1 MKDEVKKGSLFDAV
15 ISAAKSGA
23 EESQSAA
30 RAYAAF
36 VAAVD
41 AGDYS
46 LAANRMWQA
55 ATAAGYAQAYL
66 EIAASA
72 ARAEGDKTIL
82 RLYTTRALAA
92 RCAAEAYRGGLD
104 ALVAAGFRA

>member
-1 MKDEVKKGSLFDAV
+1 MKDEEKKGSLFETV

-23 EESQSAA
+23 EQSTYAA
-30 RAYAAF
+30 RAYADF

-46 LAANRMWQA
+46 LAADRLWYA
-55 ATAAGYAQAYL
+55 ANAAGYAQAYFGL
-66 EIAASA
+66 AASA
-72 ARAEGDKTIL
+72 ARAEGDEKLL
-82 RLYTTRALAA
+82 RLYTSRALAA

-104 ALVAAGFRA
+104 TLVAAGFNA